1 MQKFVSIKEKAAKYA
16 HHTFWQR
23 GEAVEM
29 HTLYQKNGLTSM
41 GVSENQGKV
50 PIFLRLRVSELPS
63 GISACLLPAHRAPI
77 LADHR
82 SGNQT

>member
-50 PIFLRLRVSELPS
+50 PIFFAFACVGAALWYFRVPLAGPS
-63 GISACLLPAHRAPI
+63 RTNSSRPQKR
-77 LADHR
+77 
-82 SGNQT
+82 